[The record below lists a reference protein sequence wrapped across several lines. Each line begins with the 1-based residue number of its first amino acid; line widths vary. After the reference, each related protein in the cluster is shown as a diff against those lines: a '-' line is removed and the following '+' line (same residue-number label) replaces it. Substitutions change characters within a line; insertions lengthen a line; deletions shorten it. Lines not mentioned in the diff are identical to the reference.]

1 MKVICRILLLIVL
14 PSIVLSA
21 CTPRVEVDHRMSEGN
36 IDFLCDESYANV
48 LEQHVYV
55 FTRSNPGAFV
65 DVERACERDMLQ
77 ALLDDSVQLITLSR
91 QLTDAERNKL
101 VSEHLRNCNETLIAV
116 DAVAFVVNKNNP
128 DSILTVD
135 DIRKIL
141 TGEATQWSD
150 IFPQSKLGKIQ
161 VIFDN
166 RNSST
171 VRYAIDSICAPQP
184 LYNGVSAVENSLQVV
199 DEVSKR
205 RNAIG
210 VLGASWIA
218 SSDSTKTPVRRLV
231 SPVRVKKTPDAQA
244 FGPFQAYIATADYP
258 FFRTLYMINTESHN
272 GLCTGFTIFVAG
284 QRGQKIFEKTNISPA
299 RIEERAIN
307 LKDEF

>member
-1 MKVICRILLLIVL
+1 MKLIYRILLVVL
-14 PSIVLSA
+14 LPLVMLSA

-36 IDFLCDESYANV
+36 IDFLCDESFANV

-55 FTRSNPGAFV
+55 FTRSNPGAYI
-65 DVERACERDMLQ
+65 DVERATERQLVQ
-77 ALLDDSVQLITLSR
+77 ALLDDSVQLVTLTR
-91 QLTDAERNKL
+91 KLTRAERAKL
-101 VSEHLRNCNETLIAV
+101 VDEHLRNCNETLIAV

-128 DSILTVD
+128 DSILTVN
-135 DIRKIL
+135 DIRRIL
-141 TGEATQWSD
+141 TGEVTQWNE

-171 VRYAIDSICAPQP
+171 VRYAVDSICAPQP

-199 DEVSKR
+199 DEVSQR

-218 SSDSTKTPVRRLV
+218 SVDSTKTPVRARV
-231 SPVRVKKTPDAQA
+231 SPVRVKKTSEAKP

-258 FFRTLYMINTESHN
+258 FFRTIYMINTESNN

>member
-1 MKVICRILLLIVL
+1 MKTIGHILLTAILSMVL
-14 PSIVLSA
+14 LSA
-21 CTPRVEVDHRMSEGN
+21 CTPRVKVDHSMVEGN

-55 FTRSNPGAFV
+55 YTHSNPGAFI
-65 DVERACERDMLQ
+65 DVERATERESLQ

-91 QLTDAERNKL
+91 KLTDGERAKL
-101 VSEHLRNCNETLIAV
+101 VNEHQRNCNETLIAV

-135 DIRKIL
+135 DIRRIL
-141 TGEATQWSD
+141 TGEVTQWSE

-184 LYNGVSAVENSLQVV
+184 LYNGVSAVENSLQVIG
-199 DEVSKR
+199 EVSMR

-210 VLGASWIA
+210 VLGASWI
-218 SSDSTKTPVRRLV
+218 SSKDSTGVAARELI
-231 SPVRVKKTPDAQA
+231 SPVRVKKTPDANA

-258 FFRTLYMINTESHN
+258 FFRTIYMINTESNN

-299 RIEERAIN
+299 RIEERVVN